1 MVRSG
6 VCLVTRY
13 FGMVCKHGMEFG
25 GRYYTPVLR
34 RIDLQIAS
42 LLLSRLLVA

>member
-1 MVRSG
+1 
-6 VCLVTRY
+6 
-13 FGMVCKHGMEFG
+13 MEFG

-34 RIDLQIAS
+34 RIDLRIAS